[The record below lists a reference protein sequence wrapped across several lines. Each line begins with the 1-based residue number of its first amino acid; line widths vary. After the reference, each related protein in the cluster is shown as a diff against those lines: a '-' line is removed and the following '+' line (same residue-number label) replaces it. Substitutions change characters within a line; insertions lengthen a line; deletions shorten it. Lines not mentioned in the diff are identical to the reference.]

1 MIKQRDFKKV
11 QELMMIRDIAQ
22 NAASELNNLSN
33 LLSGDESK
41 EIKLMVGRMHFIESR
56 TIGKLEA
63 IIDWSEEE

>member
-1 MIKQRDFKKV
+1 MIKHKDFEKA
-11 QELMMIRDIAQ
+11 QELILIRDTAQ

-41 EIKLMVGRMHFIESR
+41 EIKLMVGRMHFIASR

-63 IIDWSEEE
+63 MIDWSEEE